1 MNASERWSMVFDW
14 PSRHAVHVALPAM
27 MIVSVLLHGVGLLVF
42 QLRPTAE
49 PLSTRRSASV
59 YFLSPTAADTGTL
72 VPMIAAADPSLFS
85 AATSEDRDIW
95 LLPSSD
101 YPPSFEGLRQKFAS
115 LPEEKQAAPP
125 SLLSFDSVRA
135 RGHGSKKPPAT
146 QTPLPTKI
154 ALEGDLSG
162 MVFEMAP
169 EIAFVAP
176 ERKNLFPTEFLI
188 ASGPDGRL
196 LHAFPL
202 ASSGDEQIDRAALR
216 GLMEGRVKSA
226 SDSPGEVLWGRA
238 TFLWGSDVQ
247 RVPTP

>member
-1 MNASERWSMVFDW
+1 MNAGQRLSMVFDW

-42 QLRPTAE
+42 QLRPPAE

-59 YFLSPTAADTGTL
+59 YFLSPTAADTGNI
-72 VPMIAAADPSLFS
+72 VPMIASADPSLFS

-101 YPPSFEGLRQKFAS
+101 YSPSFDGLRQKFAS
-115 LPEEKQAAPP
+115 LPEESQAAPS

-135 RGHGSKKPPAT
+135 GGRGTTPPLAT
-146 QTPLPTKI
+146 QTLLPTKI
-154 ALEGDLSG
+154 ALDGDHSG

-169 EIAFVAP
+169 GITFMAP
-176 ERKNLFPTEFLI
+176 ERKNLFPLEFLI
-188 ASGPDGRL
+188 ASGPDGHL

-202 ASSGDEQIDRAALR
+202 VSSGDEQIDRAALR
-216 GLMEGRVKSA
+216 GLMGGRVKTPT
-226 SDSPGEVLWGRA
+226 DSPGKVLWGRA